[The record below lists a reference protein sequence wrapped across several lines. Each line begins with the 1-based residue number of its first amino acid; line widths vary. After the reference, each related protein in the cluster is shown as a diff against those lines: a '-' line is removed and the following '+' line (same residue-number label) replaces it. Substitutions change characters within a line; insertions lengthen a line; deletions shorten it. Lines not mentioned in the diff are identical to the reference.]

1 MTMRPWL
8 ANFEQQIKNAL
19 LVASPVPGIRY
30 QVEFDSADLLRATPG
45 ERFATYERGIKS
57 GVMCPNEARER
68 EGLSPR
74 DGGDEFS
81 RAWKQE
87 VKSARE
93 KTGMNIGRLRDRI
106 TIQTLKQT
114 RAMTGE
120 ILETWEDGHT
130 LWASVNMISSKEAI
144 SSGAEL
150 AIGTVRIWIRYR
162 KDINATSRIK
172 VSTGRWRACT
182 EYHRAAVAGCRQ
194 DTP

>member
-1 MTMRPWL
+1 
-8 ANFEQQIKNAL
+8 
-19 LVASPVPGIRY
+19 
-30 QVEFDSADLLRATPG
+30 
-45 ERFATYERGIKS
+45 
-57 GVMCPNEARER
+57 
-68 EGLSPR
+68 
-74 DGGDEFS
+74 
-81 RAWKQE
+81 
-87 VKSARE
+87 
-93 KTGMNIGRLRDRI
+93 MNIGRLRDRI

-172 VSTGRWRACT
+172 VSTAAGGRVLNIIGQPLPD
-182 EYHRAAVAGCRQ
+182 VA